1 MVDGKTGILLPA
13 AISVQDIID
22 GVQKLDEKMALTL
35 QENCV
40 RRAQLFSLDSFVAN
54 LKKFLEK

>member
-13 AISVQDIID
+13 KIQVSDIIA
-22 GVQKLDEKMALTL
+22 GVQKIDEKTALAL
-35 QENCV
+35 RENCV
-40 RRAQLFSLDSFVAN
+40 RRAQLFSLESFIAN

>member
-1 MVDGKTGILLPA
+1 MVDGETGILLPA

-22 GVQKLDEKMALTL
+22 GVQKIDEKTALAL
-35 QENCV
+35 RENCV
-40 RRAQLFSLDSFVAN
+40 QRAEKFSLENFIAN